1 MLVKVCCHR
10 HSTGRS
16 HSCKTEILT
25 TSQQQIT
32 FHHIAR
38 MFSTVGWFSSTSR
51 HGVYNCVHVLSGFC
65 LQPLASHLL
74 PSVNSFH
81 MNLLLG
87 QKTSPPSNLG
97 WPRTESSKHISV
109 RSRGTV
115 SSYLKA
121 HMIICALLCRGN
133 WWHSAGM
140 STRARWVTWHID
152 FIDTMEVGRIRQW
165 VSGRSYY
172 SWLPAD
178 DLHTSIAAV
187 WTWQYRWTA
196 VGYNR
201 WIVSDISIAKPD
213 QSRQ

>member
-1 MLVKVCCHR
+1 
-10 HSTGRS
+10 
-16 HSCKTEILT
+16 
-25 TSQQQIT
+25 
-32 FHHIAR
+32 

-140 STRARWVTWHID
+140 STRAHWVTWHIN
-152 FIDTMEVGRIRQW
+152 FVDTSEVVSISRW
-165 VSGRSYY
+165 VSIGSYC
-172 SWLPAD
+172 SWLPSEY
-178 DLHTSIAAV
+178 LHSSIATI
-187 WTWQYRWTA
+187 WMWQYRGTA
-196 VGYNR
+196 VGYNGG
-201 WIVSDISIAKPD
+201 IVSELSTGKCASRD
-213 QSRQ
+213 QNSHVPVVSTAI